1 MRTLVWPVLLLSALA
16 VAHPLAGQTESGAFI
31 VTLAKDT
38 VVIEQY
44 NRTRTTIT
52 GDMLI
57 RGAIVTQRHYEGTL
71 NADGSM
77 ARFDMTNRN
86 AGNPQAPIT
95 HFVATFGDTTIVEM
109 QRDTVHS
116 QLKVA
121 TPGGALPF
129 LNISYAMYELYG
141 RRALAT
147 SRDTVVTLP
156 LGANEVTRLVVKHPA
171 RDSLTVAF
179 EKDAP
184 TLFTVNRD
192 GLIQTVDGRLTT
204 QKYFTTRLAAV
215 DWSVLIAAFAT
226 KPLGQLSPPDS
237 VRTAVGGVAIAINYG
252 RPSIRG
258 RPVFGPETDSPRPIV
273 VWNQV
278 WRTGANFATR
288 FTNSA
293 DLVVGGQTIP
303 AGTYTLWTIPSP
315 GGWKLIFNKQTK
327 APCPAAGPCD
337 PNRPNL
343 WGTDYSADSDL
354 VRVDMQV
361 AAVDTPVEKFV
372 ISVEP
377 QGDGGV
383 LAVTW
388 EKRRAWVSLAKQ

>member
-1 MRTLVWPVLLLSALA
+1 MRTSVWSILLLAA
-16 VAHPLAGQTESGAFI
+16 VAAHPLAGQTERGAFV
-31 VTLAKDT
+31 VTLGKDT

-95 HFVATFGDTTIVEM
+95 RFVATFGDTTIVEV
-109 QRDTVHS
+109 QRDTVHN

-129 LNISYAMYELYG
+129 INISYAMYELYG
-141 RRALAT
+141 RRARAT
-147 SRDTVVTLP
+147 GKDTIVTLSM
-156 LGANEVTRLVVKHPA
+156 GANDVTRLVVKHPS

-179 EKDAP
+179 EDDPP
-184 TLFTVNRD
+184 TLFTVNSD
-192 GLIQTVDGRLTT
+192 GLIQTVDGKLTT
-204 QKYFTTRLAAV
+204 QKYLSKRLASV
-215 DWSVLIAAFAT
+215 DWTALVTAFAA

-237 VRTAVGGVAIAINYG
+237 VRTTVGGVAIAINYG

-258 RPVFGPETDSPRPIV
+258 RPAFGPDTDSPRPIV
-273 VWNQV
+273 IWNQV

-315 GGWKLIFNKQTK
+315 SGWKLIFNKQTK
-327 APCPAAGPCD
+327 APCPAVGPCD
-337 PNRPNL
+337 PNRANL
-343 WGTDYSADSDL
+343 WGTDYSADSDF

-361 AAVDTPVEKFV
+361 AAIDTPVEKF
-372 ISVEP
+372 IITVEP
-377 QGDGGV
+377 QGDG
-383 LAVTW
+383 AVMAFAW
-388 EKRRAWVSLAKQ
+388 EKRRASVMLAKK